1 MKLVFVAA
9 VAMGVAI
16 GAAPTAAADESGY
29 LNELSPRLAYLTTQ
43 QLRTEGYK
51 VCRYVGVG
59 RPTADA
65 IPVVMNDLG
74 ISVAAALDII
84 SASMRELD
92 C

>member
-1 MKLVFVAA
+1 VKLGFVAA
-9 VAMGVAI
+9 VAAGVAI
-16 GAAPTAAADESGY
+16 GVAPPAAADESGY

-51 VCRYVGVG
+51 VCRYVNVG

-65 IPVVMNDLG
+65 IPVVTNDLG
-74 ISVAAALDII
+74 ITVAAAMDII
-84 SASMRELD
+84 SASIRELD

>member
-1 MKLVFVAA
+1 VKLVFLAA
-9 VAMGVAI
+9 IAAGVAI
-16 GAAPTAAADESGY
+16 GVAPTAAADENGY
-29 LNELSPRLAYLTTQ
+29 LDELSPRLAYLTPQ

-74 ISVAAALDII
+74 ITVAASMDII
-84 SASMRELD
+84 STSLRELD

>member
-1 MKLVFVAA
+1 MKLVLIVA
-9 VAMGVAI
+9 VTVGVAI
-16 GAAPTAAADESGY
+16 GGAAPTATADESGY

-65 IPVVMNDLG
+65 SPPW
-74 ISVAAALDII
+74 
-84 SASMRELD
+84 
-92 C
+92 